1 MLPPNPYDEG
11 ASQAPSTFPETA
23 PVTEPLS
30 EKKETGYP
38 WLFFYAGTSWLK
50 GLGLTLV
57 VTGLGGIS
65 YVWYSEAT
73 HDTSPFSTPGL
84 IYATLGTIFF
94 VLAAVS
100 YALRRRL
107 RKRAVGQLHASLNWH
122 VFFALMSLV
131 MIFLHSFGNFEPISG
146 TFALYGLIA
155 MTISGFIGRLLDR
168 VLPRLIAVEVQKVLT
183 EQGDDRI
190 ANISQKLEAIVV
202 HQTQKELHGFKVG
215 KRDTEPTPVPAK
227 RSSPNSMSFIGD
239 MLHKPWDLAYI
250 SLEPTQQELDRQGT
264 HYRFIPDK
272 KSALNRPEALLPG
285 AEEQMSELQ
294 EMHTAMQR
302 EQFYRY
308 IIRLWRVF
316 HICLALVTIGLVTWH
331 LIFAT
336 TILLRIYAD

>member
-1 MLPPNPYDEG
+1 MLQPNPYDEA
-11 ASQAPSTFPETA
+11 ASQAAPTFRETA

-30 EKKETGYP
+30 GKKETGYP
-38 WLFFYAGTSWLK
+38 WLFFYAGRSWLK

-65 YVWYSEAT
+65 YVWYSVAT

-100 YALRRRL
+100 YTLRKRI

-122 VFFALMSLV
+122 IFFALMGLV

-146 TFALYGLIA
+146 TFALYGLMT

-168 VLPRLIAVEVQKVLT
+168 ALPRLIAVEVQKVLT

-202 HQTQKELHGFKVG
+202 HHTQKELRAFKVG
-215 KRDTEPTPVPAK
+215 KHGPEPTPVPAK
-227 RSSPNSMSFIGD
+227 HSSPNSMSLVGHT
-239 MLHKPWDLAYI
+239 LHNPWDMAYI
-250 SLEPTQQELDRQGT
+250 TLEPTQQELDRQAP
-264 HYRFIPDK
+264 HHRFIPDK
-272 KSALNRPEALLPG
+272 KSALNRPEALIPG
-285 AEEQMSELQ
+285 AEEQMSKLQ
-294 EMHTAMQR
+294 EMHAAMQR
-302 EQFYRY
+302 EHLYRY

-316 HICLALVTIGLVTWH
+316 HICLALVTVGLVTWH

-336 TILLRIYAD
+336 TMLLRIYAH